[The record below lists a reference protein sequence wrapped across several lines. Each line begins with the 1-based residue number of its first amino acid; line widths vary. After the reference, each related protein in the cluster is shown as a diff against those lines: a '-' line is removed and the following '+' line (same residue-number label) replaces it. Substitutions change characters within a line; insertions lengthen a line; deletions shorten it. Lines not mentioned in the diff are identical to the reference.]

1 MVSSFTVLNLFIA
14 IVVDSMQTLHDEEAE
29 RTTQAIATVV
39 DADTRIVSRE
49 IDSLREEIRALRGLL
64 EERRP

>member
-1 MVSSFTVLNLFIA
+1 
-14 IVVDSMQTLHDEEAE
+14 
-29 RTTQAIATVV
+29 VV

-64 EERRP
+64 EDRRP